1 MPTEGALTSQSL
13 MKCHVTVD
21 SGDGIVSWEQQEQEC
36 QTNAFVGIDVIQ
48 FFQAGWM
55 TTILQWKMVKFP
67 EGSAFP
73 SCPMAVADSYWTS
86 PWSTVGL
93 ITFTVLLHH
102 RNVQGATVVQTKCK
116 EKKLLPVHF
125 NASEDLL
132 HCFIISWLRTCKIKF
147 LCEFIW
153 YRQSAADT
161 HSPFMTVKF
170 KPF

>member
-1 MPTEGALTSQSL
+1 MLITKSWVMPTEGALTSQSS

-55 TTILQWKMVKFP
+55 TTILQWKTVKFP

-86 PWSTVGL
+86 PWSTVDL

-116 EKKLLPVHF
+116 EKKLLPVTF

-132 HCFIISWLRTCKIKF
+132 HCFII
-147 LCEFIW
+147 
-153 YRQSAADT
+153 
-161 HSPFMTVKF
+161 
-170 KPF
+170 